1 MSTTHPPSYQLHS
14 KYNKYISQF
23 AIACQESR
31 TDVQILFS
39 EKDRNHSKSI
49 TESDFE
55 TLISKIDRS
64 LDYWGK
70 KEIFIKYKV
79 GAKGS
84 RDDFF
89 GYPEF
94 VSDLQDILGIYAKM
108 TEFFQTLAQDI
119 ENSKYGLI
127 EKFSDK
133 SELWLDENTSATSDF
148 IELRVLNGLVKKFKV
163 RVTETDMPIFIMLVS
178 LFEI

>member
-1 MSTTHPPSYQLHS
+1 MSGKHPPSYHLNS

-23 AIACQESR
+23 AIALRESR
-31 TDVQILFS
+31 TDAQVLFS
-39 EKDRNHSKSI
+39 EKDRNNSKTV

-70 KEIFIKYKV
+70 KEIFIKYKT
-79 GAKGS
+79 ATRGS

-89 GYPEF
+89 NYPPF
-94 VSDLQDILGIYAKM
+94 ISDVEDILSVHGKV

-119 ENSKYGLI
+119 EGTKYGLI

-133 SELWLDENTSATSDF
+133 AELWLDDNTPATSDF
-148 IELRVLNGLVKKFKV
+148 IELGVLNGLVKKFKV
-163 RVTETDMPIFIMLVS
+163 RVTETDMPIFIMLV
-178 LFEI
+178 I